1 MNKMTNTPKTSN
13 APKSKPSFLLE
24 LGPLLVFFGAF
35 QYFKRTEHADDAMLW
50 AAGIF
55 AVCAVLALA
64 LSWAKHKTVSG
75 LLVFSTFIIVATAG
89 LAILFDN
96 KVIFYMKPTF
106 MNILFG
112 LGVIGGVIFK
122 KNVIEMIMGS
132 AIQMPQEKWN
142 ILAIRWGIFFFAM
155 AALNEF
161 IWRTQSE
168 EFWAS
173 FKVFGF
179 LPLTL
184 LFTLTQIPFIQKFGQ
199 MKNIDDTKS

>member
-1 MNKMTNTPKTSN
+1 MSKLQKPS
-13 APKSKPSFLLE
+13 KSKPSFLLE
-24 LGPLLVFFGAF
+24 FGPLLVFFGAF
-35 QYFKRTEHADDAMLW
+35 QYFKRTGHADDALLW
-50 AAGIF
+50 AAGVF
-55 AVCAVLALA
+55 AICAVLALG
-64 LSWAKHKTVSG
+64 LSWIRHKTVSG
-75 LLVFSTFIIVATAG
+75 LLVFSTFIIVTTAA

-106 MNILFG
+106 MNIIFG
-112 LGVIGGVIFK
+112 IAVIAGVLFK

-142 ILAIRWGIFFFAM
+142 VLAIRWGIFFFAM

-168 EFWAS
+168 EFWAG

-179 LPLTL
+179 MPLTL

-199 MKNIDDTKS
+199 IKGVDDTPS